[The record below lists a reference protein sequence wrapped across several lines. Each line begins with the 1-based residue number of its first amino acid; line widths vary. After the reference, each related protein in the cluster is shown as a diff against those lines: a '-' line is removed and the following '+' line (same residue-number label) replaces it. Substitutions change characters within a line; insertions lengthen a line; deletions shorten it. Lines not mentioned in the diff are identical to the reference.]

1 MDKEKILKEL
11 NHALTTEY
19 QAAIQYL
26 THASIAKGIDSDV
39 VIALLKHIAEEEM
52 KHAEIL
58 RERIF
63 WLEGTPTMDVD
74 ERILVKDIKQML
86 KVNAKAEED
95 AIKMYKG
102 ILKMLNHIEDIEVYE
117 AIEKILE
124 DEIEHWE
131 EFKRLQD

>member
-1 MDKEKILKEL
+1 MDKEKVLKEL

-19 QAAIQYL
+19 QAVIQYL
-26 THASIAKGIDSDV
+26 THAAIAKGMDSDT
-39 VIALLKHIAEEEM
+39 VINLLKHIAEEEM

-63 WLEGTPTMDVD
+63 WLGGTPTMDVD
-74 ERILVKDIKQML
+74 KRILVKDMKQML

-102 ILKMLNHIEDIEVYE
+102 ILKMLNHIDDIQLYE
-117 AIEKILE
+117 AIEEILE

-131 EFKRLQD
+131 EFTRLQD

>member
-1 MDKEKILKEL
+1 MDKQKLIKEL

-19 QAAIQYL
+19 QAVIQYL
-26 THASIAKGIDSDV
+26 THATIAKGIDSDA
-39 VIALLKHIAEEEM
+39 VISLLKHIAEEEM

-63 WLEGTPTMDVD
+63 WLGGTPTMDVD
-74 ERILVKDIKQML
+74 ERTLVKDLKQIL

-102 ILKMLNHIEDIEVYE
+102 ILKMLNHIDDVQIYE
-117 AIEKILE
+117 AIEEILE

-131 EFKRLQD
+131 EFTRLQD

>member
-1 MDKEKILKEL
+1 MDKEKVLKEL

-19 QAAIQYL
+19 QAVIQYL
-26 THASIAKGIDSDV
+26 THAAIAKGIDSDT
-39 VIALLKHIAEEEM
+39 VITLLKHIAEEEM

-63 WLEGTPTMDVD
+63 WLGGTPTMDVD
-74 ERILVKDIKQML
+74 KRILAEDIQEML
-86 KVNAKAEED
+86 KVNTKAEED

-102 ILKMLNHIEDIEVYE
+102 ILKMLNHIEDIQLYE
-117 AIEKILE
+117 AIEEILE

-131 EFKRLQD
+131 ELTRLQD

>member
-1 MDKEKILKEL
+1 MDKQKLLKEL

-19 QAAIQYL
+19 QAVIQYL
-26 THASIAKGIDSDV
+26 THATIARGLDSDV
-39 VIALLKHIAEEEM
+39 VISTLKHVAEEEM

-63 WLEGTPTMDVD
+63 WLGGMPTMDVD
-74 ERILVKDIKQML
+74 ERTLVKDIKQML
-86 KVNAKAEED
+86 KVNAKAEQD

-102 ILKMLNHIEDIEVYE
+102 ILKMLNHIEDIELYE
-117 AIEKILE
+117 AIEEILE

-131 EFKRLQD
+131 EFTRLQD

>member
-19 QAAIQYL
+19 QAVIQYL
-26 THASIAKGIDSDV
+26 THASIAKGIDSDA
-39 VIALLKHIAEEEM
+39 VISLLKHIAEEEM

-63 WLEGTPTMDVD
+63 WLGGTPTMDVD
-74 ERILVKDIKQML
+74 QRILAKDINQIL

-131 EFKRLQD
+131 EFTRLQD

>member
-1 MDKEKILKEL
+1 MDKEKVLKEL

-19 QAAIQYL
+19 QAVIQYL
-26 THASIAKGIDSDV
+26 THASIAKGIDSDA
-39 VIALLKHIAEEEM
+39 VINLLKHIAEEEM

-63 WLEGTPTMDVD
+63 WLGDTPTMDVD
-74 ERILVKDIKQML
+74 KRILAKDIKQML
-86 KVNAKAEED
+86 KVDAKAEED

-102 ILKMLNHIEDIEVYE
+102 ILKMLNHIEDVQLYE
-117 AIEKILE
+117 AIEEILE

-131 EFKRLQD
+131 ELTRLQD

>member
-1 MDKEKILKEL
+1 MDKEKVLKEL
-11 NHALTTEY
+11 NYALTTEY
-19 QAAIQYL
+19 QAVIQYL

-39 VIALLKHIAEEEM
+39 VISLLKHIAEEEM

-63 WLEGTPTMDVD
+63 WLGGTPTTDVD
-74 ERILVKDIKQML
+74 KRILAKDINQIL
-86 KVNAKAEED
+86 KVNTKAEED

-102 ILKMLNHIEDIEVYE
+102 ILKMLNHIEDVEVYE

>member
-1 MDKEKILKEL
+1 MDKEKVLKEL

-19 QAAIQYL
+19 QAVIQYL
-26 THASIAKGIDSDV
+26 THAAIAKGMDSDT
-39 VIALLKHIAEEEM
+39 VITLLKHIAEEEM

-63 WLEGTPTMDVD
+63 WLGGTPTMDVD
-74 ERILVKDIKQML
+74 KRILAEDIQEML

-102 ILKMLNHIEDIEVYE
+102 ILKMLNHIEDIQLYE
-117 AIEKILE
+117 AIEEILE

-131 EFKRLQD
+131 ELTRLQD

>member
-1 MDKEKILKEL
+1 MDKQKVLKEL

-19 QAAIQYL
+19 QAVIQYL
-26 THASIAKGIDSDV
+26 THATIAKGIDSDA
-39 VIALLKHIAEEEM
+39 VISLLKHIAEEEM

-63 WLEGTPTMDVD
+63 WLGGTPTMDVD
-74 ERILVKDIKQML
+74 ERTLVKDIKQML

-102 ILKMLNHIEDIEVYE
+102 ILKMLNHIEDIEIYE
-117 AIEKILE
+117 AIEEILE

-131 EFKRLQD
+131 EFTRLQD